1 MSSAAPHGAAV
12 PSRPHSTSLAAQLLL
27 AAGSLALPM
36 HAAQAQA
43 APEAKPAQGE
53 ATTLPTV
60 RVTGSRVETNTLQS
74 SSGVARIQGPVQ
86 DIPQVVNVV
95 PQEVLQQ
102 QQVTTLEQALRNVPG
117 ITVTIG
123 EARGG
128 ANGDQFRI
136 RGASGRNDAYLDGL
150 RDFGVYVRDTFN
162 TEQVE
167 VLKGP
172 SSENFGMGSTGG
184 AINSETKRAHL
195 GNDGS
200 VEAMLG
206 NGPMNRQTLDV
217 NRQLNETTALRINAM
232 RQDQK
237 IVDRDGVESDRWGLA
252 ASLGLGLGTA
262 TNWHL
267 NYMHQSNDRTPD
279 FGQPMIGRTA
289 RDVRRPIQ
297 DFGVSRSIYYGKDND
312 QDRTDADIL
321 TSIFKHRLSEKTTLS
336 NETRLGY
343 YERRFGVMTPVC
355 SQAACMTPFFTQ
367 GDGPV
372 ANGGDPHYTQR
383 SWGVQNVTTL
393 ATAFETGGLQHDA
406 RLGVDIARQKDHRQ
420 AYALMK
426 PDMSGTTSALNKGTL
441 RHPNHASDSF
451 IVAINPNGNDNV
463 RDASLTDIAFFAS
476 DHVHFTPQWSLLGSL
491 RWDYYK
497 QSSRI
502 STLRNGAVSGDVNT
516 ISRFISPRLSLM
528 WEPSQQQT
536 YYLSYGWAS
545 SPPWA
550 GSISGDYDPLGAGN
564 TGASGNALRSLDPE
578 KTRTLE
584 LGGKLSL
591 LDERLGLSGAIFR
604 TEKNNTYYD
613 DGSGGLVSTG
623 NKERY
628 TGLELGVAGQI
639 TREWSANLNY
649 TYLRSKITDAAGASA
664 GNIGNPVQ
672 GVPRH
677 AVSLWTSYDLTP
689 VLAAGLPGR
698 LTIGGGLTYRGSMYA
713 RDDKMAAV
721 PHNLSYDAM
730 VAYEYKNLRFA
741 LNGYN
746 LANRVNY
753 DAFFAGPNADSAR
766 LIPAAGRTFV
776 LSARVA
782 F

>member
-1 MSSAAPHGAAV
+1 MKPLPSAAPHDAV
-12 PSRPHSTSLAAQLLL
+12 LPSPARPLCLAHLLL

-36 HAAQAQA
+36 HAAHAQA
-43 APEAKPAQGE
+43 APEAKPAPGGP
-53 ATTLPTV
+53 TLPTV
-60 RVTGSRVETNTLQS
+60 QVTGSQAGENTLKA
-74 SSGVARIQGPVQ
+74 SSGVARIEGPIK

-102 QQVTTLEQALRNVPG
+102 QQATTLEQALRNVPG

-184 AINSETKRAHL
+184 AINSQTKRAHL
-195 GNDGS
+195 GNDGA
-200 VEAMLG
+200 VEASFG
-206 NGPMNRQTLDV
+206 NGSMNRQTVDI
-217 NRQLNETTALRINAM
+217 NRQLGDTTALRINAM

-237 IVDRDGVESDRWGLA
+237 IVDRDGVKSDRWGLA

-262 TNWHL
+262 TTWHL

-279 FGQPMIGRTA
+279 FGQPMIGSA
-289 RDVRRPIQ
+289 ASQVRRPIQ
-297 DFGVSRSIYYGKDND
+297 DFGVSRSLYYGKDTD
-312 QDRTDADIL
+312 HDRTDADIV
-321 TSIFKHRLSEKTTLS
+321 TSIFRHRLGANTTIS

-343 YERRFGVMTPVC
+343 YERSFGVMTPVC
-355 SQAACMTPFFTQ
+355 SQAACMTPFFTR

-393 ATAFETGGLQHDA
+393 ATSFETGSLKHDL
-406 RLGVDIARQKDHRQ
+406 RLGLDLARQKDHRQ
-420 AYALMK
+420 AYSLMK
-426 PDMSGTTSALNKGTL
+426 PDLSGTAPTLNKGTL
-441 RHPNHASDSF
+441 RFPNHTAYNY
-451 IVAINPNGNDNV
+451 IVAINPNGKDNV
-463 RDASLTDIAFFAS
+463 RDSSLTDIALFAS
-476 DHVHFTPQWSLLGSL
+476 DRVHFTPQWSLLGSL

-497 QSSRI
+497 QSSQV
-502 STLRNGAVSGDVNT
+502 STLSTGAVSGDAST
-516 ISRFISPRLSLM
+516 TSHFISPRLSLM
-528 WEPSQQQT
+528 WEPTPRQT

-550 GSISGDYDPLGAGN
+550 GSISGDYDPLSASN
-564 TGASGNALRSLDPE
+564 TGRSGNALRRLDPE
-578 KTRTLE
+578 KTKTLE
-584 LGGKLSL
+584 LGGKVSL

-613 DGSGGLVSTG
+613 NGAGSLSATG

-628 TGLELGVAGQI
+628 TGLELGLSGQI
-639 TREWSANLNY
+639 TREWTANLSY
-649 TYLRSKITDAAGASA
+649 TYLRSKITDASTAS
-664 GNIGNPVQ
+664 NIGNPVQ

-677 AVSLWTSYDLTP
+677 AVSLWTTYDLTP
-689 VLAAGLPGR
+689 VLAGSLPGR
-698 LTIGGGLTYRGSMYA
+698 LTIGGGLTYRGKMYA

-730 VAYEYKNLRFA
+730 LAYEYKNLRVA

-746 LANRVNY
+746 LSDRVNY
-753 DAFFAGPNADSAR
+753 DAFFAGPNADAAR
-766 LIPAAGRTFV
+766 LVPSPGRTFV

>member
-1 MSSAAPHGAAV
+1 MFDLKMKSPLGGFALKPLAIAAACVGANAA
-12 PSRPHSTSLAAQLLL
+12 LAQ
-27 AAGSLALPM
+27 S
-36 HAAQAQA
+36 QV
-43 APEAKPAQGE
+43 
-53 ATTLPTV
+53 TLPTV
-60 RVTGSRVETNTLQS
+60 EVSGARGGENTLKS
-74 SSGVARIQGPVQ
+74 SSGVARIEGPIQ

-136 RGASGRNDAYLDGL
+136 RGASGRNDAYMDGL

-195 GNDGS
+195 GNDGA
-200 VEAMLG
+200 VEGSAG
-206 NGPMNRQTLDV
+206 NGPMNRQTLDI
-217 NRQLNETTALRINAM
+217 NRQLGDTTALRINAM

-237 IVDRDGVESDRWGLA
+237 IVDREGVKSDRWGLA
-252 ASLGLGLGTA
+252 ASLGMGLGTP
-262 TNWHL
+262 TTWHL

-289 RDVRRPIQ
+289 SAVRRPIQ
-297 DFGVSRSIYYGKDND
+297 DFGVSRSLYYGKDND

-321 TSIFKHRLSEKTTLS
+321 TSIFKHRLSEKATIS

-343 YERRFGVMTPVC
+343 YTRTFGVMTPVC

-383 SWGVQNVTTL
+383 SWGLQNVTTL
-393 ATAFETGGLQHDA
+393 ATSFETGGLKHDA
-406 RLGVDIARQKDHRQ
+406 RLGLDIAHQKDHRQ
-420 AYALMK
+420 AYSLMK
-426 PDMSGTTSALNKGTL
+426 PDMSGPATNLDKGTL
-441 RHPNHASDSF
+441 RRPNLSSSGF
-451 IVAINPNGNDNV
+451 IVAINPAGTDNV
-463 RDASLTDIAFFAS
+463 RDSELTDIALFAS
-476 DHVHFTPQWSLLGSL
+476 DRVHFTPQWSLLGSL

-497 QSSRI
+497 QSSKV
-502 STLRNGAVSGDVNT
+502 STLSTGAVSGDVNT
-516 ISRFISPRLSLM
+516 TSRFFSPRLSLM
-528 WEPSQQQT
+528 WEPSKQQT

-550 GSISGDYDPLGAGN
+550 GSISGDYDPLSASS
-564 TGASGNALRSLDPE
+564 TGAAGNALRSLDPE
-578 KTRTLE
+578 KTKTLE
-584 LGGKLSL
+584 LGGKIAL
-591 LDERLGLSGAIFR
+591 LEDRLGVSGAIFR
-604 TEKNNTYYD
+604 TEKNNTYYN
-613 DGSGGLVSTG
+613 DGSGGLINTG

-628 TGLELGVAGQI
+628 TGVELGLSGQI
-639 TREWSANLNY
+639 TRAWTANLSY
-649 TYLRSKITDAAGASA
+649 TYLHSKIVDSSVTTRA
-664 GNIGNPVQ
+664 NIGNPVQ
-672 GVPRH
+672 GVPRN
-677 AVSLWTSYDLTP
+677 AVSLWTVYDLTS
-689 VLAAGLPGR
+689 VLAGSLPGR
-698 LTIGGGLTYRGSMYA
+698 LTVGGGVTYRGSMYA
-713 RDDKMAAV
+713 RDDKMALV

-730 VAYEYKNLRFA
+730 VAYEVKNLRIA

-776 LSARVA
+776 LSARLA